1 MCDENSLSRNE
12 LLDREVVR
20 LLLSKE
26 SEITSKIH
34 NSIEELLRLG
44 YDSDRGKDSVFSMI
58 NSIKYSLDELE
69 VLLGRR

>member
-34 NSIEELLRLG
+34 NSIEEILRLG